1 MFWENISQINLI
13 FQSFGE
19 WLFYP
24 MRFFSFLGD
33 EEFYLFI
40 MPFIFW
46 CVDSRLGLKLG
57 MILMLSNGVNAS
69 FKFLFHS
76 PRPFWVNQEI
86 TAYVHESSF
95 GLPSGHAQNAV
106 SIWGYLSTLFRN
118 KWIKTLFFV
127 IFILIGISR
136 LYLGAHFIL
145 DVLVGWILG
154 GLLVLLFVFIEKKF
168 EKRIVKWSDIKKIS
182 MAALVSVLI
191 ILLPVI
197 LKIINQNWSFQNEY
211 LANINRV
218 FAGEIPNPFSID
230 GVITAS
236 AAWLGLIIGIVII
249 SKTIPLGKINSSPEQ
264 KFLRFLIGLLGVLL
278 FYVGLKLVFPE
289 NIPVLSEM
297 LRFIRYFL
305 IGIWISAGAPY
316 IFKRIGV

>member
-1 MFWENISQINLI
+1 
-13 FQSFGE
+13 
-19 WLFYP
+19 
-24 MRFFSFLGD
+24 
-33 EEFYLFI
+33 
-40 MPFIFW
+40 
-46 CVDSRLGLKLG
+46 
-57 MILMLSNGVNAS
+57 
-69 FKFLFHS
+69 
-76 PRPFWVNQEI
+76 
-86 TAYVHESSF
+86 
-95 GLPSGHAQNAV
+95 
-106 SIWGYLSTLFRN
+106 
-118 KWIKTLFFV
+118 
-127 IFILIGISR
+127 
-136 LYLGAHFIL
+136 
-145 DVLVGWILG
+145 
-154 GLLVLLFVFIEKKF
+154 
-168 EKRIVKWSDIKKIS
+168 
-182 MAALVSVLI
+182 MATLVSVLI

-249 SKTIPLGKINSSPEQ
+249 SKTIPLGKINSSTEQ
-264 KFLRFLIGLLGVLL
+264 KFLRFLIGLIGVLF